1 MHSQCRLGSVT
12 WLWTGE
18 KVKNVQFMFT
28 CSHFVLRSFC
38 RLDLPRC
45 VKTCSNVHKIETAG
59 FCTWELEKW
68 LLKFNLILSLQ
79 NVNLILWDACKLT
92 QRLGVRVPTLGSGG
106 TDCSSS
112 ISDWKYE
119 MGAVVRLLPVWHC
132 ENVFEPWSAN
142 LFCILIFGVI
152 IIS

>member
-1 MHSQCRLGSVT
+1 MKNVQIMFTCFQFIFRNFCRLG
-12 WLWTGE
+12 
-18 KVKNVQFMFT
+18 
-28 CSHFVLRSFC
+28 
-38 RLDLPRC
+38 LPRS

-79 NVNLILWDACKLT
+79 NVNLILRDACKLT

-112 ISDWKYE
+112 ISD
-119 MGAVVRLLPVWHC
+119 
-132 ENVFEPWSAN
+132 
-142 LFCILIFGVI
+142 
-152 IIS
+152 